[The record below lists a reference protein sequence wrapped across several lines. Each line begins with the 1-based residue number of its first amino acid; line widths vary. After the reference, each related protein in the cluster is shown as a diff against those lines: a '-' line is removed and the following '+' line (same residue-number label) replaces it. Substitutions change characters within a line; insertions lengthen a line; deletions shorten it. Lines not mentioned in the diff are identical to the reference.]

1 MASSVPAVIERLF
14 AASDV
19 VTSGE
24 VAAAS
29 GVTRQAAHHHLRAL
43 VESGELVREGAGR
56 GARYRRRSLRST
68 KYTVAGLQEDR
79 VWMEEYSALRRM
91 DLDIFDNPK
100 VKPILDF
107 AVTEMVNNA
116 IDHSGGTEVIVRWF
130 VDAARIAFEVQ
141 DDGVGAFRRMRESRG
156 LATDFDA
163 IGEISKGKQ
172 TSAPDRHSGL
182 GIYFTSR
189 MTSEFII
196 SSGQVVWNVDNRRR
210 DVGLGWLEHERKGTL
225 VRCEVDATT
234 SVVPLEVFR
243 GFSDPTTVGLNRTSI
258 RVSLF
263 SDGTFVSRSEAK
275 RLAAHLETYGE
286 VELDFTGVNQVGQG
300 FVDELFR
307 VWQSAHPRTRLVAVH
322 ANPAL
327 LAMIAMAAPTHGHPE
342 R

>member
-1 MASSVPAVIERLF
+1 
-14 AASDV
+14 
-19 VTSGE
+19 
-24 VAAAS
+24 
-29 GVTRQAAHHHLRAL
+29 
-43 VESGELVREGAGR
+43 
-56 GARYRRRSLRST
+56 
-68 KYTVAGLQEDR
+68 
-79 VWMEEYSALRRM
+79 MEEYSALRKM
-91 DLDIFDNPK
+91 DLDIFDNLK

-130 VDAARIAFEVQ
+130 ADADRIAFEVQ

-163 IGEISKGKQ
+163 IGEIAKGKQ

-189 MTSEFII
+189 MSSQFIL
-196 SSGQVVWNVDNRRR
+196 SSGQLVWNVDNRRR
-210 DVGLGWLEHERKGTL
+210 DEGLGWLEHERTGTL

-243 GFSDPTTVGLNRTSI
+243 AFSDPITAGLNRTSI

-275 RLAAHLETYGE
+275 RVAAHLEAYGV
-286 VELDFTGVNQVGQG
+286 VELDFTGVDQVGQG

-307 VWQSAHPRTRLVAVH
+307 VWQSAHPQTRLVAVN

-327 LAMIAMAAPTHGHPE
+327 LAMIAMAAPTDGHPE

>member
-1 MASSVPAVIERLF
+1 MASLVPAAIARLF
-14 AASDV
+14 AANDV

-24 VAAAS
+24 VAAVA

-56 GARYRRRSLRST
+56 GARYRRRSIRST
-68 KYTVAGLQEDR
+68 TYALAGLQEDR
-79 VWMEEYSALRRM
+79 VWIEEYSALRKM
-91 DLDIFDNPK
+91 DLDVFDNPK

-116 IDHSGGTEVIVRWF
+116 IDHSEGSDVIIRWF
-130 VDAARIAFEVQ
+130 LDAARIAFEVE
-141 DDGVGAFRRMRESRG
+141 DDGVGAFRQMRESRG

-163 IGEISKGKQ
+163 IGEIAKGKQ

-189 MTSEFII
+189 MSSQFIL
-196 SSGQVVWNVDNRRR
+196 SSDHLVWNVDNRRR
-210 DVGLGWLEHERKGTL
+210 DEGVGWLEHERRGTL

-243 GFSDPTTVGLNRTSI
+243 GFSDPTTFGFNRSTI

-275 RLAAHLETYGE
+275 RLAAHLEVFGV
-286 VELDFTGVNQVGQG
+286 VELDFTGVDQVGQG

-307 VWQSAHPRTRLVAVH
+307 VWQSAHRQTRLVPVH
-322 ANPAL
+322 ANPAI
-327 LAMIAMAAPTHGHPE
+327 LAMIAMAAPTHSAPE
-342 R
+342 S